1 MKKLKGEGLAP
12 GLLTL
17 DVASEE
23 SIAGA
28 KDSVEKKYGR
38 LDVLINNAAVLFRV
52 CVVTSIVMRTQICAR
67 HHVVC
72 LTMTHFILY
81 AHTHTHTRPH
91 TQMDSGM
98 TLYEKAKQT
107 IATNYCGVLKVTSIF
122 SPLLQPNS
130 RQSTLL
136 MDHNVS
142 MNI

>member
-12 GLLTL
+12 ELLTL

-23 SIAGA
+23 SIAAA

-52 CVVTSIVMRTQICAR
+52 CVVTSIVMRTQVCAR
-67 HHVVC
+67 HRVMC
-72 LTMTHFILY
+72 LTMTHFICT
-81 AHTHTHTRPH
+81 HTHTHTH
-91 TQMDSGM
+91 SKMDSGM

-107 IATNYCGVLKVTSIF
+107 IATNYYGVLKVTSIF

-130 RQSTLL
+130 R
-136 MDHNVS
+136 
-142 MNI
+142 